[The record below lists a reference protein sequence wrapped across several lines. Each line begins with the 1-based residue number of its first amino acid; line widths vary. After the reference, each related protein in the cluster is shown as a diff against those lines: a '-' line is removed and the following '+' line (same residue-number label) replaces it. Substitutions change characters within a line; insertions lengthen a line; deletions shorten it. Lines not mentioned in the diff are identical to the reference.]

1 MSRKSILIIALIAVI
16 VVVVGAAAYWTN
28 HGQAA
33 NATSSD
39 TELALYN
46 NGSTWLY
53 STAVIENATM
63 KNGSQQNI
71 YVNTYLQPQN
81 GKVVLDLS
89 KTLGYENEKLPAGTT
104 MRVLA
109 WRGLLSS
116 TANST
121 SDLNLN
127 LQGWSNTQNPQSTDL
142 VYNMSLS
149 NVTVNQLPSSVTDNN
164 LTVSSDINQYQQAIS
179 GITNGTQPIYEEYII
194 NVDANGKVT
203 ITQVQPPTLCNI
215 MAHII

>member
-1 MSRKSILIIALIAVI
+1 MSKKSILIIALIAVI

-33 NATSSD
+33 NATTSD
-39 TELALYN
+39 TKMAFYN

-71 YVNTYLQPQN
+71 YVNTYLKPEN

-104 MRVLA
+104 LRVLA

-116 TANST
+116 TANGT

-142 VYNMSLS
+142 IYNMTLA

-164 LTVSSDINQYQQAIS
+164 LTVSSDINQYQQSIS

>member
-1 MSRKSILIIALIAVI
+1 MKKSSILIVALIAIVI
-16 VVVVGAAAYWTN
+16 IVGAAVYWTN
-28 HGQAA
+28 HGQAT
-33 NATSSD
+33 NSSTTGD

-63 KNGSQQNI
+63 KNGTQQNI
-71 YVNTYLQPQN
+71 YVNTYLKPQN
-81 GKVVLDLS
+81 GKIVLDLS
-89 KTLGYENEKLPAGTT
+89 KTLGYNNEKLPAGTT
-104 MRVLA
+104 LRVLA

-116 TANST
+116 TANGT

-142 VYNMSLS
+142 IYNMTLS

-179 GITNGTQPIYEEYII
+179 GITNGTQPIYTEYII